1 MKKRENKDLKKV
13 YNTIFKKGEE
23 AHFSKMLERKKGQL
37 PSDEREVLREVSWK
51 GKRVLDFG
59 CGTGLFAYLA
69 AKKGA
74 EVVAIDYSKEAIDLA
89 KKTYTHPKLSF
100 LQTDTKGVKGTF
112 DVIVSLGTLE
122 HLNNPYDKLVFFKK
136 HLKPKGS
143 LILTCPNWSNPRGYM
158 LMTLFWLL
166 DAPITLADIH
176 YFSPKDFEIWAKK
189 LSMKITWRTFDH
201 SRATGPDLLKDF
213 SRRLP
218 NVFRDMGP
226 KFSFVDE
233 AHIKNFLDWT
243 EKSVL
248 SFPEKGK
255 HIGASALYH
264 LRKS

>member
-1 MKKRENKDLKKV
+1 MKTRKNEDLRVV
-13 YNTIFKKGEE
+13 YEAIFKKGE
-23 AHFSKMLERKKGQL
+23 ASHFSKMLERKKDQL
-37 PSDEREVLREVSWK
+37 PSDEREVLKEINWK

-59 CGTGLFAYLA
+59 CGTGLFAYEA
-69 AKKGA
+69 AKRGA
-74 EVVAIDYSKEAIDLA
+74 KVVAVDSSKKAIDLA
-89 KKTYTHPKLSF
+89 KKTYKHPNLYF
-100 LQTDTKGVKGTF
+100 IEADTKGVQGSF

-122 HLNNPYDKLVFFKK
+122 HLDNPYEKLVFFKK

-176 YFSPKDFEIWAKK
+176 YFSPKDFEVWAKK
-189 LSMKITWRTFDH
+189 MKMKIIWRTFDL
-201 SRATGPDLLKDF
+201 SRATGSDLLKDF

-218 NVFRDMGP
+218 NVFRDLGP
-226 KFSFVDE
+226 QFSFVDE
-233 AHIKNFLDWT
+233 NHIKNFMDWT

-264 LRKS
+264 LSK